1 MEQTQTANEVY
12 YLKQIIELKNDII
25 KLQKELLEKDKI
37 MKQDKERIEELEKK
51 LNEIKAKQGLI
62 HPRLITTSGS
72 FNILEKEPIF
82 KIPHS
87 SYSIYILQDGRLAAT
102 CGNEIRIYNSETFKS
117 EMTIKEH
124 NDSSVYYI
132 TQLSNGLLIS
142 VDNKGYINI
151 YSLLEDSKYLLLQ
164 KIYAHSEGIYKLRE
178 YDNDR
183 FMTCSADSSIKFYF
197 KNKNE
202 YFLDYTFQDG
212 ENDKENWQYCRIYN
226 MLKTKEDE
234 IAYMH
239 YQSDCKKGYY
249 YYYLKFYDLKQRKII
264 DSSSISAFRTSVN
277 DSLYM
282 VKKKYLLVG
291 VENNILLFDI
301 NQRRKI
307 RSINSDNSGCILTFM
322 QINDNTILSGDA
334 NGKIRQWIIDED
346 NLIHENKK
354 ENADNSE
361 IQMIR
366 KRSDGLVISV
376 SNSIKGWA

>member
-142 VDNKGYINI
+142 VDDKGYINI

-164 KIYAHSEGIYKLRE
+164 KIYAHSEGIYKLR
-178 YDNDR
+178 
-183 FMTCSADSSIKFYF
+183 
-197 KNKNE
+197 
-202 YFLDYTFQDG
+202 
-212 ENDKENWQYCRIYN
+212 
-226 MLKTKEDE
+226 
-234 IAYMH
+234 
-239 YQSDCKKGYY
+239 
-249 YYYLKFYDLKQRKII
+249 
-264 DSSSISAFRTSVN
+264 
-277 DSLYM
+277 
-282 VKKKYLLVG
+282 
-291 VENNILLFDI
+291 
-301 NQRRKI
+301 
-307 RSINSDNSGCILTFM
+307 
-322 QINDNTILSGDA
+322 
-334 NGKIRQWIIDED
+334 
-346 NLIHENKK
+346 
-354 ENADNSE
+354 
-361 IQMIR
+361 
-366 KRSDGLVISV
+366 
-376 SNSIKGWA
+376 